1 MMANEQV
8 ICQINFY
15 SGEIRLVRLGDDD
28 EFVKSEGGRLE
39 SFEINDDEQL
49 IGAELY
55 EGDYNNM
62 ISDSFLGV
70 TWLKCKK

>member
-15 SGEIRLVRLGDDD
+15 SGEKRLLRLGQYD

-55 EGDYNNM
+55 EGDYDNM

>member
-1 MMANEQV
+1 
-8 ICQINFY
+8 
-15 SGEIRLVRLGDDD
+15 LGDDD

-39 SFEINDDEQL
+39 SFEIDDDEQL

-55 EGDYNNM
+55 EGDYDNM